1 MDNNVAA
8 TFAWTQRY
16 GAPAGTESSL
26 GVSGNLFN
34 FKKAD
39 DATAANYSSN
49 PIVAGN
55 KSYEVYLRA
64 KFTGT
69 FSKID
74 NLQFW
79 RSTDFSP
86 NTGLSV
92 KWYPNGLSA
101 YAQPTSGLSKA
112 ISAVPTSDPGT
123 ANLRVK
129 NFLALSA
136 SLAASG
142 YSSYIVLQLN
152 TTSAAPAGDT
162 SLATFTLNYDES

>member
-1 MDNNVAA
+1 MAA

-16 GAPAGTESSL
+16 GTTPGTESSL
-26 GVSGNLFN
+26 GISGNLFN
-34 FKKAD
+34 YKKAD

-49 PIVAGN
+49 PITAGN
-55 KSYEVYLRA
+55 KSYEVWLRA

-86 NTGLSV
+86 NTGLSI

-101 YAQPTSGLSKA
+101 YAAPTSGAAKC
-112 ISAVPTSDPGT
+112 ISAIPTSDPGT
-123 ANLRVK
+123 ANLRVGA
-129 NFLALSA
+129 FSSLTA

-142 YSSYIVLQLN
+142 YSSYIVTQLN
-152 TTSAAPAGDT
+152 TTSAAAAGDT
-162 SLATFTLNYDES
+162 SLAAFTLNYDES